1 MARYCQSILENG
13 SFTAMARTLLLVCV
27 LFATTV
33 QAQRLVPIGGRSRGP
48 ISTIVDSPEIR
59 KLISEEEKRRGEA
72 DRFYRESHSPEETLR
87 HTRDLL
93 GHPDQMLPGHK
104 DFLDAMAKAPSIT
117 IPGKTRARVLEESK
131 ARCFPDGVSTTTF
144 VRFVINGKKP
154 PGGTEV
160 WLCTNP
166 YAFDAP

>member
-1 MARYCQSILENG
+1 MMVRAFS
-13 SFTAMARTLLLVCV
+13 LLCV
-27 LFATTV
+27 LFAAIL

-48 ISTIVDSPEIR
+48 IGTVVDSPEIR
-59 KLISEEEKRRGEA
+59 KLINEEEKRRDEA
-72 DRFYRESHSPEETLR
+72 DRFYRESHSSEERLQ
-87 HTRDLL
+87 HTSDLIH
-93 GHPDQMLPGHK
+93 HPDQMLPGHK
-104 DFLDAMAKAPSIT
+104 DFLDAIANAPSIT

-131 ARCFPDGVSTTTF
+131 ARCRPDGVSTITF

-160 WLCTNP
+160 WLCTYP